1 MATGERR
8 RGGVV
13 GRERGGNRKSREVKG
28 REDGVRS
35 TGDGGEGDRLAGGGK
50 VQRCKSAYG
59 LCKGKIVKEVGAW
72 LRRALLR

>member
-13 GRERGGNRKSREVKG
+13 GRERGGNRKSRE
-28 REDGVRS
+28 
-35 TGDGGEGDRLAGGGK
+35 DGGEGDRLARGGK

>member
-13 GRERGGNRKSREVKG
+13 GRERGGNRKSTEVKG
-28 REDGVRS
+28 RGAEY
-35 TGDGGEGDRLAGGGK
+35 GGEGDRLARGGK